1 MIFIYHIATRAD
13 WERARR
19 GGEYATSTIGR
30 TLAEEGFIHASQ
42 ASQVADVANR
52 YYRGIRDE
60 LVVLVI
66 DPDRVR
72 AEIRYEHVP
81 GAGAAPFP
89 HIYGPLNADAVRAAR
104 PLAPGPDGT
113 FSFPPPAATSS
124 RCPAS
129 PTVPIVTEIQ
139 LALKVWP
146 AAGGQPFRANGKPP
160 VTGPVRPGVTGR
172 RGIRDTR
179 CGFTASAAGAMVR
192 NSPQR
197 QPAVCRL
204 RNRPAL
210 LVSIAQ
216 STGSR
221 RGQSARLA

>member
-1 MIFIYHIATRAD
+1 MPPSPAVFLNRTGPLINEVRVRNHSAASRILLLCLACGFLLARPAQAQQPSSWSGVVRTAAGQPVAGAT
-13 WERARR
+13 
-19 GGEYATSTIGR
+19 
-30 TLAEEGFIHASQ
+30 
-42 ASQVADVANR
+42 
-52 YYRGIRDE
+52 
-60 LVVLVI
+60 VVLTDETRSVTVI
-66 DPDRVR
+66 TR
-72 AEIRYEHVP
+72 
-81 GAGAAPFP
+81 
-89 HIYGPLNADAVRAAR
+89 
-104 PLAPGPDGT
+104 PDGT

-192 NSPQR
+192 NSPEH